1 MAKNT
6 QHKALAS
13 LGHKFNALSEKYTTL
28 RGWYGALRKDHN
40 RLDGDLRTERANS
53 GSLRSALQ
61 TARRELSE
69 LRQDM
74 HSRHVVSAR
83 QFQSVQ
89 YELGAAN
96 DQVRNLQNRNAALRN
111 KLESAVQGGII
122 YGALVAIAAYAAGIA
137 TQHWFP
143 IAF

>member
-13 LGHKFNALSEKYTTL
+13 LGRKFKALSEKYTTL
-28 RGWYGALRKDHN
+28 RGWYEALRKDHK
-40 RLDGDLRTERANS
+40 RLDGDLRTEKANS

-61 TARRELSE
+61 TARRELME

-74 HSRHVVSAR
+74 NSRSVVSAR
-83 QFQSVQ
+83 AFQQVSDG
-89 YELGAAN
+89 LRDAN
-96 DQVRNLQNRNAALRN
+96 DQVKNLQNRNAALRN
-111 KLESAVQGGII
+111 KVDSAVQGGII
-122 YGALVAIAAYAAGIA
+122 YGTLVAIAAYAAGIA

-143 IAF
+143 ITF